1 MKIEKIN
8 DNKIRCTLT
17 SADLAERNLKL
28 SELAYGTE
36 KARSLFQDMMLEA
49 NQQFGFNVDNAPLM
63 VEAVPV
69 APDSIVLIITRVEDP
84 QELDTRFAKFA
95 PSGDDTDGPE
105 PVQYS
110 GADDIIDLFHKLC
123 DVKNKAQE
131 KIAALKEQFESQDTG
146 CDDIDL
152 TRSAYPVELGTR
164 HPLTI
169 VKNEIIDIFA
179 RLGFNI
185 AEGPEIEDD
194 WHVFSALNF
203 AEDHP
208 ARDMQDTFFIE
219 AHPDIVLRTHTSS
232 VQTRVMEVSQPPI
245 RIICPGRVYRNEAIS
260 YRAHCFFHQVEAL
273 YVDKDV
279 SFTDLKQVLLLF
291 AKEMFGEET
300 KIRLRPS
307 YFPFTEPS
315 AEMDISCNICGGKG
329 CPFCKHSGWVEILG
343 CGMVDPNVLESNGID
358 SKIYSGYAL
367 GMGIE
372 RITNL
377 KYQVKDLRMFSEND
391 TRFLKEFE
399 AAY

>member
-131 KIAALKEQFESQDTG
+131 SRKESGTEG
-146 CDDIDL
+146 KRKRDL
-152 TRSAYPVELGTR
+152 Q
-164 HPLTI
+164 HPRKRMWI
-169 VKNEIIDIFA
+169 WYAPSI
-179 RLGFNI
+179 
-185 AEGPEIEDD
+185 
-194 WHVFSALNF
+194 
-203 AEDHP
+203 
-208 ARDMQDTFFIE
+208 
-219 AHPDIVLRTHTSS
+219 
-232 VQTRVMEVSQPPI
+232 SQP
-245 RIICPGRVYRNEAIS
+245 S
-260 YRAHCFFHQVEAL
+260 TM
-273 YVDKDV
+273 
-279 SFTDLKQVLLLF
+279 S
-291 AKEMFGEET
+291 
-300 KIRLRPS
+300 
-307 YFPFTEPS
+307 S
-315 AEMDISCNICGGKG
+315 APQK
-329 CPFCKHSGWVEILG
+329 
-343 CGMVDPNVLESNGID
+343 
-358 SKIYSGYAL
+358 
-367 GMGIE
+367 
-372 RITNL
+372 R
-377 KYQVKDLRMFSEND
+377 
-391 TRFLKEFE
+391 
-399 AAY
+399 